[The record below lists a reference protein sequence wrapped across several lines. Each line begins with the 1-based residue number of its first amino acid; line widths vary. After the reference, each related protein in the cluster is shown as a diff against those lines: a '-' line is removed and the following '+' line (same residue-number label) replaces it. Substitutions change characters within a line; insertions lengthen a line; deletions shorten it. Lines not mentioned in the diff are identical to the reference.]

1 MARDGSG
8 SSLLGSANLGVL
20 EVDDLTVLEEDVGL
34 LNARERGEVGKVLEG
49 LHDSLV
55 VTAGGLVDNLSLST
69 DGTLAASTDSSNVHL
84 ELLLAL
90 ILTLDRHYSLIVSF
104 FKSVLIKNFIFLK

>member
-8 SSLLGSANLGVL
+8 GSLLRSADSGVL

-34 LNARERGEVGKVLEG
+34 LNAGEGSEVGKVLEG

-55 VTAGGLVDNLSLST
+55 VTAGGLVDDFSFST
-69 DGTLAASTDSSNVHL
+69 DGALATSADVSDALLEHL
-84 ELLLAL
+84 LRLV
-90 ILTLDRHYSLIVSF
+90 LTLSRHF
-104 FKSVLIKNFIFLK
+104 FLPR